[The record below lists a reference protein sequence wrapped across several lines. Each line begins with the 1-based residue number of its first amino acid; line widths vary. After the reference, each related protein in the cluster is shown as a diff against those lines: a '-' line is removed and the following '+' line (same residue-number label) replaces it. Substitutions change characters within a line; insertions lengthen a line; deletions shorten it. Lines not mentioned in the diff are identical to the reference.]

1 MEQKHHYTGLTDAQV
16 LESRS
21 KHGANILTP
30 PEKEPLWKQFLE
42 KFGDPLI
49 IILLIAG
56 VLSIG
61 ISCYEFWG
69 LHEGAETFFEPVGI
83 FVAILLATGI
93 AFIFELK
100 ADKQFSVLNQVND
113 DEMVEVIRNGNT
125 TSIKKKDVVVGDIV
139 VLNTGEEIP
148 ADGELLE
155 AITLN
160 VDESSLTGEPICHK
174 TIHEQEFDK
183 DATFPSNHVMR
194 GTKVMEGH
202 GIFKVLAVGDKTE
215 NGKVFEAAQ
224 IDDSVRTPLNEQL
237 DGLADLITKLS
248 YIFAALII
256 VAKLLVY
263 FDNLSMVFKWGAIS
277 LVYFAIVGFAYCIL
291 KKRKSSEKKLGQIG
305 KVGVIAYIIIDL
317 IFSYFYLPCLLAI
330 PTVIF
335 FWMVIKKFDDW
346 SWKAVVPSIIGY
358 FVILMGMV
366 VYFHDTLM
374 PGEQI
379 AKLITYTLDTLMIAV
394 TLVVVAVPEGL
405 PMAVTLSLAYSMTRM
420 MKTNNLVR
428 KMHACETMGATT
440 VICTD
445 KTGTLTQN
453 QMQVHDTNFYG
464 LSAQTL
470 GNNKGSLLIEEG
482 IAVNSTASLDHSDAE
497 AVKVLGNPTEGA
509 LLLWLKKAGVDYL
522 NLRESA
528 EVLEELPFSTE
539 RKYMATIVKSS
550 LFEGKTILYVKG
562 APEIVS
568 GLCKNIENNVSKTDI
583 ENQLVEYQNQAMR
596 TLGFAYQI
604 IDSKADVFKDG
615 KIVADNLTFMGVV
628 AISDPVR
635 LDVPAAVAE
644 CMNAGINVKIV
655 TGDTPGTAK
664 EIGRQIGLWTAKDG
678 DKNIITGPEFAALS
692 DEELDKRVLDLKII
706 SRARPM
712 DKKRLVEALQRKNQV
727 VAVTGD
733 GTNDAPALKAAHVGL
748 SMGDG
753 TSVAKEASDIT
764 IIDNSFSSIGKAVMW
779 GRSLYQNIQRFLL
792 FQLTVNVAACFIVLF
807 GAFMGEKSPLTV
819 TQMLWVNLIMDTFAA
834 MALASLPPSE
844 SVMKDKP
851 RDRNAFILNKAM
863 YQNILGVGGFFFVLL
878 LVLLYVFEHSNI
890 TQLTDLLNVQ
900 LGASDDLTPYELTL
914 FFTIFVMTH
923 FFYLFCARAFET
935 GKSALHFKGCKGLL
949 IIATIILIG
958 QIAMVQIR
966 GLRNFFNVTGL
977 KFEDWVIIIVGSSLV
992 LWIREIWSLLK
1003 KI

>member
-346 SWKAVVPSIIGY
+346 NWKAVVPSIIGY

-470 GNNKGSLLIEEG
+470 GNDKGSLLIEEG
-482 IAVNSTASLDHSDAE
+482 IAVNSTASLDYSDAE

-635 LDVPAAVAE
+635 LDVPTAVAE

-678 DKNIITGPEFAALS
+678 DKNIITGPEFAAFS

-807 GAFMGEKSPLTV
+807 GAFMGEESPLTV

-900 LGASDDLTPYELTL
+900 LGASDGLTPYELTL

-949 IIATIILIG
+949 IIATIILAG
-958 QIAMVQIR
+958 QIAMVEIP
-966 GLRNFFNVTGL
+966 GLQNFFNVTGL